1 MGIIQNAM
9 GTAIAAV
16 FIAGVGIP
24 IANQVIETAN
34 LTGISSTIVQFVPV
48 GMSAS
53 LLMASFSSFL
63 QR

>member
-24 IANQVIETAN
+24 VANEAIEEAN
-34 LTGISSTIVQFVPV
+34 LTGMTATIVGFVPI
-48 GMSAS
+48 GMAAS
-53 LLMASFSSFL
+53 LLMASFAAFL

>member
-9 GTAIAAV
+9 GTAIASV

-24 IANQVIETAN
+24 VANEAIEEAN
-34 LTGISSTIVQFVPV
+34 LTGMTATIVGFVPI
-48 GMSAS
+48 GMAAS
-53 LLMASFSSFL
+53 LLMASFAAFL

>member
-24 IANQVIETAN
+24 IANQVISTAN
-34 LTGISSTIVQFVPV
+34 LTGISATIVTFVPV

-63 QR
+63 QG